1 MAEQSDLTGRVALV
15 TGASSGLGRHFALTL
30 ARAGADVVLAARRV
44 ARCEE
49 LAERIRAQGRRSLA
63 VAMDVTDSSSVASA
77 LDQAAALGVVDI
89 LCNNAGIAVTG
100 PFLQQT
106 DADWEQV
113 IDTDLNGAA
122 RVARLTAQRMVAAEQ
137 GGSIINIASIL
148 AFRTAKQVAGYA
160 AAKAGLVQL
169 TKVLAVEWAANDIRV
184 NALAP
189 GYIETEINREFFST
203 EAGQRVIRRIPQRRL
218 GQPSNLDGALLLLA
232 SDAGSYITGSVITV
246 DGGHSV
252 NPL

>member
-1 MAEQSDLTGRVALV
+1 MAEQPDLKGRLALV

-44 ARCEE
+44 TRCAE
-49 LAERIRAQGRRSLA
+49 LADQIRSLHRRSLA
-63 VAMDVTDSSSVASA
+63 VAMDVTDTDSVTVA
-77 LDQAAALGVVDI
+77 LDQVAKLGVPDI
-89 LCNNAGIAVTG
+89 LCNNAGIAITR
-100 PFLQQT
+100 PFLEQT
-106 DADWEQV
+106 DADWDQV
-113 IDTDLNGAA
+113 IDTDLSGAA
-122 RVARLTAQRMVAAEQ
+122 RVARLTAQRMVAAGQ
-137 GGSIINIASIL
+137 GGSIVNIASIL

-169 TKVLAVEWAANDIRV
+169 TKVLAVELAPDNIRV

-189 GYIETEINREFFST
+189 GYIETEINRDFFRT

-232 SDAGSYITGSVITV
+232 TDAGSYITGGVITV